1 MPGSSDPILTFD
13 RYSGSTRI
21 HFYLAVAR
29 ENFSSS
35 AQKPGDDRLPYTAE
49 DAKLTVV
56 FIWGRWFAIWNRL
69 EVEADRP
76 EHERV
81 EVLRIKPSAEHDLA
95 FMLHEV

>member
-21 HFYLAVAR
+21 HFYLTVAR
-29 ENFSSS
+29 THFSGPTL
-35 AQKPGDDRLPYTAE
+35 KPGDDRLPYTAE
-49 DAKLTVV
+49 AAGLTVI
-56 FIWGRWFAIWNRL
+56 FAWGRWFAIWNRL
-69 EVEADRP
+69 EVAEERP
-76 EHERV
+76 ESERV